1 MSDFTKKN
9 SVTGS
14 IIENRI
20 SILNIIPST
29 LVQIIAEYAVPTN
42 RGIHCD
48 REFRD
53 INTSNDAKALV
64 IKRDPNRIFST
75 FTISKEGRNKWI
87 VKYTYYPTVSELLK
101 TDLSC
106 FNYSYYDKT
115 IRQEIEPFDEYLLF
129 KYSVLK
135 IREIFEA
142 FGIVITI

>member
-9 SVTGS
+9 SVTVS

-29 LVQIIAEYAVPTN
+29 LVQIIAEYAVPAN

-64 IKRDPNRIFST
+64 IKRNPNLIFST
-75 FTISKEGRNKWI
+75 FIIHELTPIYLFLFHKNLLI
-87 VKYTYYPTVSELLK
+87 LYYKCS
-101 TDLSC
+101 DLRS
-106 FNYSYYDKT
+106 
-115 IRQEIEPFDEYLLF
+115 
-129 KYSVLK
+129 
-135 IREIFEA
+135 
-142 FGIVITI
+142 